1 MVFLFQWY
9 ICFVLLISSSS
20 SWAFP
25 KRLSSQYG
33 NLGPTVRMEIKS
45 LQKVGVIR
53 GGASDAPS
61 TSSLSST
68 PAESG
73 DGEVTGTIGAS
84 TKSSQEEIEG
94 LAKVAPDASIP
105 TELST
110 AVDSRGKAFF
120 KMGPKA
126 KSPAG
131 FLRSTIPS
139 LPWYAMPDY
148 LTYMRCLAV
157 PLLPVI
163 YYYDPT
169 PWHTSLLFGVA
180 SITDWLDGF
189 LARRWDISTNFG
201 AFLDPVADKLA
212 VSTALILLAG
222 NNDKTITIC
231 TAIILAREIAVSAL
245 REWMAQRSLRDT
257 VKVGWQGKCKT
268 AFTMLALTALLALP
282 KQFSSNFWLLTQKV
296 GMGLLYASTVLTLTS
311 GAIYFRAAAP
321 ILIDGR

>member
-1 MVFLFQWY
+1 MAFLFQWY
-9 ICFVLLISSSS
+9 ICCVLLMPSSA

-25 KRLSSQYG
+25 KRDSSQYG
-33 NLGPTVRMEIKS
+33 NLCPTVRMPIKS
-45 LQKVGVIR
+45 LQKVGLIR

-61 TSSLSST
+61 PSSLSST
-68 PAESG
+68 PAESVDG
-73 DGEVTGTIGAS
+73 DGDGRMDVG

-94 LAKVAPDASIP
+94 VAEVMPETSIP
-105 TELST
+105 TELSL

-139 LPWYAMPDY
+139 IPWYAMPDY
-148 LTYMRCLAV
+148 LTYMRCIAV

-180 SITDWLDGF
+180 SVTDWLDGF

-222 NNDKTITIC
+222 NNDKIMTIC

-245 REWMAQRSLRDT
+245 REWMAQRGLRDT

-268 AFTMLALTALLALP
+268 AFTMMALTALLALP
-282 KQFSSNFWLLTQKV
+282 KQFSSNFWLITQKA

>member
-1 MVFLFQWY
+1 MVFFFQWY
-9 ICFVLLISSSS
+9 ICCVLLISSSA

-25 KRLSSQYG
+25 KRHSNQYG
-33 NLGPTVRMEIKS
+33 KLGPTVRMQIKS
-45 LQKVGVIR
+45 LQKVVLIR
-53 GGASDAPS
+53 GGAGDAPS
-61 TSSLSST
+61 PSSLSST
-68 PAESG
+68 QARSG
-73 DGEVTGTIGAS
+73 DGEDAERMETS
-84 TKSSQEEIEG
+84 TKSSQERSKG
-94 LAKVAPDASIP
+94 VPKVSPETSIL
-105 TELST
+105 TESSP

-131 FLRSTIPS
+131 FLRSAIPS
-139 LPWYAMPDY
+139 IPWYAMPDY
-148 LTYMRCLAV
+148 LTYMRCIAV

-180 SITDWLDGF
+180 SVTDWLDGF
-189 LARRWDISTNFG
+189 LARRWDVSTNFG

-222 NNDKTITIC
+222 KNNKTMTIC

-245 REWMAQRSLRDT
+245 REWMAQRGLRDT

-268 AFTMLALTALLALP
+268 AFTMMALTALLALP
-282 KQFSSNFWLLTQKV
+282 KQFSSNFWLITQKT
-296 GMGLLYASTVLTLTS
+296 GMGLLYASTVLTITS